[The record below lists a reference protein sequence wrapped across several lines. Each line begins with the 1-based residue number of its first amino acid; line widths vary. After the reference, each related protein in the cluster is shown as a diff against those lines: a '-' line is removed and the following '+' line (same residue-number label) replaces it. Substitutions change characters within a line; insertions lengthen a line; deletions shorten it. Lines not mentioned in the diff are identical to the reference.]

1 MLGVNLAQTGVRRNI
16 LLREYW
22 TPENPINTYPAN
34 REGTNAFNAAFLEDR
49 SFVRLKDAYG
59 NTYTYAQLGSV
70 ERLYPAA
77 NPQKVTQQQIQ
88 DELELPKPDKAPK
101 TPATVSDLDPQRTIK
116 SATSGLAATA
126 EGLGQNRTA
135 ETYAAMH
142 ALRPLVE
149 ANAGRSAG
157 LLLPVL
163 KGTSDIATPHR
174 ALVVLLA
181 LALRRVLS
189 GEGEAQ

>member
-1 MLGVNLAQTGVRRNI
+1 MRRI
-16 LLREYW
+16 
-22 TPENPINTYPAN
+22 
-34 REGTNAFNAAFLEDR
+34 
-49 SFVRLKDAYG
+49 SH
-59 NTYTYAQLGSV
+59 
-70 ERLYPAA
+70 PAA
-77 NPQKVTQQQIQ
+77 P
-88 DELELPKPDKAPK
+88 ELA
-101 TPATVSDLDPQRTIK
+101 R
-116 SATSGLAATA
+116 GLAATA

-149 ANAGRSAG
+149 ANSGRSAG

-189 GEGEAQ
+189 GEREAQ